1 MDNPFWQCS
10 TTTPT
15 QPQPQPQ
22 NHNHNHNQATTTS
35 TSPPQLIQQPQLLP
49 ALIQQPQLL
58 PADLLIS
65 ASFTIFSQ
73 ISKSKKKKK
82 VQTSK
87 CFGQFSSFCFCSR
100 ESLIVYLWGLFTQPY
115 VRGL

>member
-82 VQTSK
+82 
-87 CFGQFSSFCFCSR
+87 SSNLKMFRSVF
-100 ESLIVYLWGLFTQPY
+100 EFLLLFT
-115 VRGL
+115 